1 MMNVVKAFLAGLTVG
16 ILFAPQSGVKT
27 RKRIGKVFKD
37 YKDDAKDYVAGAA
50 GKAESKIRGAKK
62 AIQQL

>member
-1 MMNVVKAFLAGLTVG
+1 MNVLKAFAAGLTIG

-27 RKRIGKVFKD
+27 RKKIGKIFKD
-37 YKDDAKDYVAGAA
+37 YKDDAKDYVAEAA
-50 GKAESKIRGAKK
+50 GKAESKMHDAKK